1 MARVLGPRGLLMF
14 LTALLVIGLGS
25 SAHAQLTR
33 GTISGTVKDNTGAL
47 LPGVSVTITN
57 NATGVAR
64 TVVTNESGFYRAP
77 ALEPGTY
84 TVKAELQ
91 GFKVLENREVPVL
104 PSAEATVDFALEI
117 GGLSE
122 TIDVTAESTAVTLN
136 RTNGSVGQTFTA
148 RQAAELPIP
157 GRNAVNLA
165 LLSPNVTSSV
175 GQTAISANGQRSR
188 NNNFMI
194 DGTDNNDVSVTI
206 PTVPVPPDSIAEFN
220 VQTNPYNAEFGR
232 NSGAQVNIITK
243 SGTNRF
249 SGSVFD
255 FYSDSDLNARDNLE
269 KQSGRESP
277 TPFEQHQW
285 GGGLGGPVV
294 RNRAFFYG
302 LFQNTRL
309 RRDILGNTVR
319 TLTPQGFADLQNVP
333 LRDGQTAASRQA
345 VLDRLGFLQDVF
357 AQSPEFRNLT
367 NVTVNGVPIQTGQ
380 INVTRDAPSDDWYY
394 FGRGDVT
401 LNAHTATGRYIRRKQ
416 ENTNTSSNLQFG
428 SIFAG
433 DTLTTD
439 QNLAGSLTSILGAGT
454 LNEARFAWIKRDL
467 AFPENDPDSPTAGI
481 GGLFTI
487 GGASNFPQGRVQ
499 STYQFQDVATL
510 QRGSHSIKLG
520 ADIRYVQ
527 LDNLA
532 AFDSKGTFTFNNL
545 QDYMNNVAVTFNQA
559 LQTASFDATQWNHSY
574 FAQDDWRPT
583 TNLTINVGLRYE
595 NSTVPFGLFGA
606 EEAEVRAALV
616 PGPAQRDDN
625 NWAPRVGFAWSPS
638 ASSGLAGWILGENR
652 SSIRGGYGKNFDV
665 LFYNILTVNGSNYPR
680 VVVGRLDNATDVYPN
695 IVPVTGA
702 AVFNPLATFVN
713 SPEDIESPEN
723 HLWSLSW
730 QRELARQFVWEVGY
744 TGSLGRKG
752 IAQGQ
757 ANYAVLTEAQAA
769 TVRQTLSTTSI
780 PTVQQRRLF
789 PEFGSRVLIEAKA
802 ESEYHGVYTS
812 LNKRFADGLQF
823 GASYTYSRL
832 YSDGD
837 ESLALGFTATSPQ
850 VPQDY
855 ANLDAEWSRSVF
867 DRPHRLVVNWLYEVP
882 WFSGGW
888 AQNAVVRQVFSGW
901 QLAGV
906 AQFQAGQ
913 PFTIVTGVDSNGN
926 GAGGDRPNLGGGTL
940 SADPQTGN
948 YRTFTNN
955 GAYVAPTGSNG
966 LPLAF
971 SLGNGNAPRNGLRGP
986 GFQNWDLA
994 LSKRFRTVG
1003 EQALSL
1009 RFDFINLFNQ
1019 DNYGNPVSNMNS
1031 PDFGKNTNN
1040 WGNRAVLVSV
1050 SYRF

>member
-1 MARVLGPRGLLMF
+1 MGSALRHRCLGVIAAVFLLANAATPVF
-14 LTALLVIGLGS
+14 
-25 SAHAQLTR
+25 AQLTR

-47 LPGVSVTITN
+47 LPGVTVIVTN
-57 NATGVAR
+57 NATGVVR
-64 TVVTNESGFYRAP
+64 TTVTNESGFYRAP
-77 ALEPGTY
+77 ALEPATY

-91 GFKVLENREVPVL
+91 GFKVLENRDVPVL
-104 PSAEATVDFALEI
+104 PSAEATVDFTLEI
-117 GGLSE
+117 GGLTE
-122 TIDVTAESTAVTLN
+122 TVDVTAESTAVTLN
-136 RTNGSVGQTFTA
+136 KTNGSIGQTFTS
-148 RQAAELPIP
+148 RQASELPLP
-157 GRNAVNLA
+157 NRNAVNLA
-165 LLSPNVTSSV
+165 LLAPNVTSTM
-175 GQTAISANGQRSR
+175 GQTSISANGQRSR

-206 PTVPVPPDSIAEFN
+206 PTVPVPPDSIAELN

-232 NSGAQVNIITK
+232 NSGAQLNIITK

-255 FYSDSDLNARDNLE
+255 FYSDSDLNARDNTE
-269 KQSGRESP
+269 KDAGQDSP

-285 GGGLGGPVV
+285 GAGVGGPIVP
-294 RNRAFFYG
+294 NKAFFYG

-319 TLTPQGFADLQNVP
+319 TITPEGFAALQAVP
-333 LRDGQTAASRQA
+333 LRDGQSAASRQA
-345 VLDRLGFLQDVF
+345 VLDRLGFLQDLYG
-357 AQSPEFRNLT
+357 QNLEFRSLT
-367 NVTVNGVPIQTGQ
+367 DVTANGVPIQTGQ

-394 FGRGDVT
+394 FGRGDVNLGEHT
-401 LNAHTATGRYIRRKQ
+401 LTGRYIRRKLD
-416 ENTNTSSNLQFG
+416 NTNTASNLQFG

-433 DTLTTD
+433 DTLTID
-439 QNLAGSLTSILGAGT
+439 QNMSTGVTSILGPST

-467 AFPENDPDSPTAGI
+467 AFPENDPTSPTAII

-499 STYQFQDVATL
+499 STYQFQNITTL
-510 QRGSHSIKLG
+510 QRGQHSFKLG
-520 ADIRYVQ
+520 ADIRYVE
-527 LDNLA
+527 LENLA
-532 AFDSKGTFTFNNL
+532 AFDSKGTFRFNNL
-545 QDYMNNVAVTFNQA
+545 QDYMNNVANTFAQA
-559 LQTASFDATQWNHSY
+559 LQTSSFDATQWNQSY
-574 FAQDDWRPT
+574 FVQDDWRPT
-583 TNLTINVGLRYE
+583 PNLTINLGLRYE

-606 EEAEVRAALV
+606 EDPEVLAALV

-625 NWAPRVGFAWSPS
+625 NWAPRVGFAWSPTP
-638 ASSGLAGWILGENR
+638 SSGLGRLILGEGH
-652 SSIRGGYGKNFDV
+652 SSIRGGYGKSFDV

-680 VVVGRLDNATDVYPN
+680 VVVGLLDNATDVYPT

-702 AVFNPLATFVN
+702 AEFNPLATFVN
-713 SPEDIESPEN
+713 SPETIESPET

-730 QRELARQFVWEVGY
+730 QRELARQFVFEVGY
-744 TGSLGRKG
+744 TGSLGRNG
-752 IAQGQ
+752 VSQGQ
-757 ANYAVLTEAQAA
+757 ANYAVLTDEQAA
-769 TVRQTLSTTSI
+769 TVRNTLSTTSI

-789 PEFGSRVLIEAKA
+789 PDFGSRVLIDGINK
-802 ESEYHGVYTS
+802 SEYHGVYTS
-812 LNKRFADGLQF
+812 LNKRFSNGLQF
-823 GASYTYSRL
+823 GSSYTYSRL

-837 ESLALGFTATSPQ
+837 ESLALGFTAGSPQ
-850 VPQDY
+850 IPQDY
-855 ANLDAEWSRSVF
+855 ANLDAEWSRSAF

-888 AQNAVVRQVFSGW
+888 ADSAVVRQVFSGW

-926 GAGGDRPNLGGGTL
+926 GGGGDRPNLGSGSL
-940 SADPQTGN
+940 VPDPQTGN
-948 YRTFTNN
+948 YRTFTND
-955 GAYVAPTGSNG
+955 GAYVVPLGSNG

-986 GFQNWDLA
+986 GFQNWDLS
-994 LSKRFRTVG
+994 LSKRFRTVA
-1003 EQALSL
+1003 EQALSV

-1040 WGNRAVLVSV
+1040 WGNRVILVSLG
-1050 SYRF
+1050 YRF